1 MDWKTFYRDEISSPE
16 GRARIRRSFENL
28 PVYDEEIDRVI
39 RERGVLSFPH
49 TSIFYSGDAIARVVA
64 GLHRNRIDKV
74 IALGVLHGNA
84 LPSPYRESY
93 RQYIR
98 RMSGAVPAEGGE
110 EAWKDFHRLQGA
122 FIRPGA
128 IRTVFGELPCPFL
141 DRIPEDL
148 VHEDAEV
155 LRNEFSLDLFMDL
168 VAFHGHE
175 LGAAPIAVLPL
186 FVGLTRDPG
195 GSYETA
201 TRLAACIAHRRDER
215 TAVVATGDLVH
226 YGHAYCASEEMRGLP
241 GDVRSLTPHFLSQV
255 QDTLTLGLS
264 RKDYDAFHHASTRVL
279 KSDQWN
285 VFPVVAE
292 LLGAGAE
299 FQILSF
305 ALSDYAHILGVA
317 PPCVVAST
325 LAAFLPPEFP
335 GGDAEPARP
344 DAGIYAG

>member
-1 MDWKTFYRDEISSPE
+1 MDWKTFYRDETSSPE

-39 RERGVLSFPH
+39 REKGVLSFPH
-49 TSIFYSGDAIARVVA
+49 TSVFYSGEAIARVVA

-93 RQYIR
+93 REYIR
-98 RMSGAVPAEGGE
+98 RMSGVVPAESND
-110 EAWKDFHRLQGA
+110 EAWEIFHRLQGG
-122 FIRPGA
+122 FVRPGA

-141 DRIPEDL
+141 DQIPEDL
-148 VHEDAEV
+148 LREDAEI
-155 LRNEFSLDLFMDL
+155 LQNEFSLDLFLDL
-168 VAFHGHE
+168 ISFHGQE
-175 LGAAPIAVLPL
+175 LGATPLAVLPL
-186 FVGLTRDPG
+186 YVGLTRDPA

-201 TRLAACIAHRRDER
+201 SRLAACIAHRRDER

-226 YGHAYCASEEMRGLP
+226 YGNAYCHSEEMRGMP
-241 GDVRSLTPHFLSQV
+241 ADVRSLTPHFLSQV
-255 QDTLTLGLS
+255 RDTLALGLS
-264 RKDYDAFHHASTRVL
+264 RRDYNAFHDASTRVL

-285 VFPVVAE
+285 VLPVVAE
-292 LLGAGAE
+292 LLGGGAE
-299 FQILSF
+299 FEILSF
-305 ALSDYAHILGVA
+305 ALSDYASILGVA

-335 GGDAEPARP
+335 EGEAEPTQP
-344 DAGIYAG
+344 DAGAYVG